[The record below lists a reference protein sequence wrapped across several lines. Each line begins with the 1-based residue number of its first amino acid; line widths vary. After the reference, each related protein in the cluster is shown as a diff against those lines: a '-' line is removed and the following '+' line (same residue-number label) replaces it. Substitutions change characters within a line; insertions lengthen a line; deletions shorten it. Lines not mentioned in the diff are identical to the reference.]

1 MMSDTLTVYGWT
13 ATDLQW
19 RRQAACIGFV
29 DTFFPD
35 RPDRYT
41 RRAAIRIC
49 DTCPVIEECDTYADQ
64 TDEKSGVWG
73 GKNRTK
79 LSRL

>member
-1 MMSDTLTVYGWT
+1 MSDTLTDYGWT
-13 ATDLQW
+13 ATDLAW
-19 RRQAACIGFV
+19 RQQAACIGFV
-29 DTFFPD
+29 DTFFPANPNRD
-35 RPDRYT
+35 T
-41 RRAAIRIC
+41 RAAAIRIC
-49 DTCPVIEECDTYADQ
+49 DSCPVIEECDTYANQ

>member
-1 MMSDTLTVYGWT
+1 MSDTLTVYGWT

-19 RRQAACIGFV
+19 RQQAACIGFV
-29 DTFFPD
+29 DTFFPN
-35 RPDRYT
+35 RPNRDT

-49 DTCPVIEECDTYADQ
+49 DSCPVVTECDTYANQ
-64 TDEKSGVWG
+64 TDERSGVWG

>member
-1 MMSDTLTVYGWT
+1 MSDTLTVYGWT
-13 ATDLQW
+13 PTDLQW
-19 RRQAACIGFV
+19 RQQAACIGFV

-35 RPDRYT
+35 RPNRDT

-49 DTCPVIEECDTYADQ
+49 DSCPVVTECDTYATA
-64 TDEKSGVWG
+64 TDERSGVWG